1 MKKSIII
8 GLVLLATLAGVMTVQ
23 ALAGPQ
29 PADQKQPQT
38 AQSEPVTEKPHVD
51 PFDPIHTETA
61 EVAEIQATERPQE
74 APKTVQTYQQPSQPA
89 AQQAAPQQSQPA
101 PEKTEPLQRIP
112 FTNEPV
118 TAGDPQSYVGTV
130 GQCPFYEI
138 AGEKGCVPPPD
149 IECNA
154 DWSVCKL
161 KVQ

>member
-1 MKKSIII
+1 MKKAIII
-8 GLVLLATLAGVMTVQ
+8 AIAILAIAAGAMTVQ

-29 PADQKQPQT
+29 KQTHKQPQT
-38 AQSEPVTEKPHVD
+38 AQPETAAQTQEVD
-51 PFDPIHTETA
+51 PFDPIQGESA
-61 EVAEIQATERPQE
+61 PAAEIQTAERPQE
-74 APKTVQTYQQPSQPA
+74 APKAVETYQQPSPAAAAQPA
-89 AQQAAPQQSQPA
+89 AEQAAQGGH
-101 PEKTEPLQRIP
+101 IP

-130 GQCPFYEI
+130 GQCPFYEM

-161 KVQ
+161 KVLQ

>member
-1 MKKSIII
+1 MKKIII
-8 GLVLLATLAGVMTVQ
+8 IAIAILAITAGVMTVQ

-29 PADQKQPQT
+29 TATQKQPQT
-38 AQSEPVTEKPHVD
+38 VQPDTAAQTHDVD
-51 PFDPIHTETA
+51 PFSPIQANPAPA
-61 EVAEIQATERPQE
+61 EEIQAAERPQE
-74 APKTVQTYQQPSQPA
+74 LPKSVETYQQPSQPVA
-89 AQQAAPQQSQPA
+89 TQPA
-101 PEKTEPLQRIP
+101 AEQPVQGGHIP

-118 TAGDPQSYVGTV
+118 TAGDPQSYAGTV

-138 AGEKGCVPPPD
+138 AGEKGCLPPPD